1 MITSLRNEKVRL
13 VRALQTRR
21 KVRLR
26 EGCFVIE
33 GIRLGEEAVRAGA
46 VPRFVLYTAAA
57 HMDERAAAL
66 IATWTEAEIPCYE
79 VSEEV
84 MEACSATETP
94 PGLLAVVPIPS
105 NPSPAEPTFVLVVD
119 RVRDPGNLGTIL
131 RTALAA
137 GVDWVT
143 LAPGTVDPTNPKVV
157 RAGAGAHFWLPVA
170 RMGWEAIGRAV
181 TGCRVYLA
189 AARGER
195 PYTEI
200 DWSGRIALVVGG
212 EAAGAGE
219 RARALAE
226 TTVFIPMAPGVESLN
241 VAVAT
246 GVLLFEAMRQRGI
259 YAGKTAASHET
270 DVRSR

>member
-1 MITSLRNEKVRL
+1 MITSLRNEKIRL

-21 KVRLR
+21 KTRLR
-26 EGCFVIE
+26 EGCLVIE
-33 GIRLGEEAVRAGA
+33 GVRLGEEAVQAG
-46 VPRFVLYTAAA
+46 VTPRFVLYTAAA
-57 HMDERAAAL
+57 HADERPAAL
-66 IATWTEAEIPCYE
+66 IATWTEAGVPCYE

-105 NPSPAEPTFVLVVD
+105 ISPPAEPAFVLILD

-137 GVDWVT
+137 GVDWVV

-157 RAGAGAHFWLPVA
+157 RAGAGAHFRLPLA
-170 RMGWEAIGRAV
+170 RMGWEAIGQAV
-181 TGCRVYLA
+181 AGCRVYLA

-195 PYTEI
+195 PYTEV

-226 TTVFIPMAPGVESLN
+226 VTVFIPMAPGVESLN

-246 GVLLFEAMRQRGI
+246 AVLLFEAAKRR
-259 YAGKTAASHET
+259 AGPP
-270 DVRSR
+270 RR